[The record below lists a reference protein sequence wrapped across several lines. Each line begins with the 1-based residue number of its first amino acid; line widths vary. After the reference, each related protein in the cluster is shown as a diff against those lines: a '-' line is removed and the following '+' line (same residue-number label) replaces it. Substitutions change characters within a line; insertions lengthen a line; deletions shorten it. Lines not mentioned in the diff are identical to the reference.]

1 MDVGCLLVATL
12 TAMVG
17 AGSGTALGRLLAHRW
32 REVAAAAGPL
42 RPELDAVLT
51 GGAASPSLVRRLAPM
66 LGLHTADL
74 FVVAGLDLPPD
85 LVPAS
90 GTGPWHIGTVLEMAA
105 KLAPQSLR
113 RLHEFVRS
121 LPERPPAWP
130 PVRPR
135 YSYPLGPGEMM
146 LRLLRNR
153 NIGPYSPKVLYFIG
167 DGPMVSSSTMAMLG
181 PGRTRLTPQYVT
193 AFATV
198 LGIPDDDLAAVAGVA
213 AATDPRLHRNHVELA
228 RLAWDA
234 RRLTGEQLPEVL
246 DLARRLR

>member
-1 MDVGCLLVATL
+1 MDTL
-12 TAMVG
+12 TAMVE

-32 REVAAAAGPL
+32 PEVAATAGAL

-51 GGAASPSLVRRLAPM
+51 GGAAAPSLVRRLAPM
-66 LGLHTADL
+66 LGLDTADL
-74 FVVAGLDLPPD
+74 FVIAGLDLPQD

-90 GTGPWHIGTVLEMAA
+90 GTGPWHVGTVLEIAA

-121 LPERPPAWP
+121 LPEHPPAWP

-135 YSYPLGPGEMM
+135 YRYALGPGEVM

-153 NIGPYSPKVLYFIG
+153 NIGPYSPKLLYLIG
-167 DGPMVSSSTMAMLG
+167 GGPMVSHSTVAMLG

-193 AFATV
+193 SFATV
-198 LGIPDDDLAAVAGVA
+198 LGIPDDNLAAVAGVA
-213 AATDPRLHRNHVELA
+213 AATDPRLHRNRVELA

-234 RRLTGEQLPEVL
+234 RRLTGEQLSEVL
-246 DLARRLR
+246 DLAGRLR